1 MSRIEKGLF
10 MSWRQKFVW
19 IVICGFLLGKVW
31 AGPSSI
37 NGYPTVSLHDIP
49 EPLQELYISYKPEM
63 NQYSHCATAFDSH
76 SDGEKMAFRC
86 SIYIK
91 MSAEGERRAMHY
103 CEEIRAEH
111 KIAMPCRLVIEP

>member
-1 MSRIEKGLF
+1 MSRD
-10 MSWRQKFVW
+10 QKWMWVVCWSFW
-19 IVICGFLLGKVW
+19 FGTVW
-31 AGPSSI
+31 AGSGSI

-49 EPLQELYISYKPEM
+49 QPLQELYMSYKPEM
-63 NQYSHCATAFDSH
+63 NQYSHCAAAFDSH

-103 CEEIRAEH
+103 CEEKRAEH
-111 KIAMPCRLVIEP
+111 KINTPCRLVVEP